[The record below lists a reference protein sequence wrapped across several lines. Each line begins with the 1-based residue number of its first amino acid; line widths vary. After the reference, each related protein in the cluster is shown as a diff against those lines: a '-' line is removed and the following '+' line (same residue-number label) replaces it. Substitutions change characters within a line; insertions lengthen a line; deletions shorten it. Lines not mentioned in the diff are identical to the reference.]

1 MNREILFR
9 GKRADNGEWISGGTI
24 ITFIE
29 KDVRNYYMY
38 PIGMDVL
45 TSHHPATGNIL
56 KMSGDC
62 YKLIPETVGQY
73 TGLTDKNGKK
83 IFEGDI
89 VKITDRNV
97 CFDTMAVIE
106 FGNPNGLYNWG
117 WQLKPLE
124 NKPFA
129 MEILHWVDMEESGA
143 FIEVIGNIHDN
154 PELLE
159 EGKDG

>member
-1 MNREILFR
+1 MREILFR
-9 GKRADNGEWISGGTI
+9 GKRESDGKWLYGIYSDNYVHDTDFPCIMPLRSEH
-24 ITFIE
+24 
-29 KDVRNYYMY
+29 D
-38 PIGMDVL
+38 D
-45 TSHHPATGNIL
+45 
-56 KMSGDC
+56 GDWSV
-62 YKLIPETVGQY
+62 IRETVGQY

-129 MEILHWVDMEESGA
+129 MEILHWVDMEDSGA

-154 PELLE
+154 PELFKGE
-159 EGKDG
+159 

>member
-1 MNREILFR
+1 MREILFR
-9 GKRADNGEWISGGTI
+9 GKQIINGDWVEGNLLVPDLSNRDTQILMSTDTYCI
-24 ITFIE
+24 
-29 KDVRNYYMY
+29 RN
-38 PIGMDVL
+38 V
-45 TSHHPATGNIL
+45 
-56 KMSGDC
+56 
-62 YKLIPETVGQY
+62 IPSTVGQY

-97 CFDTMAVIE
+97 CFETMAVIE

-129 MEILHWVDMEESGA
+129 IEILHWVDMEDSGA

-154 PELLE
+154 PELLKGE
-159 EGKDG
+159 

>member
-1 MNREILFR
+1 MDERFLCR
-9 GKRADNGEWISGGTI
+9 GKRKDNGEWV
-24 ITFIE
+24 
-29 KDVRNYYMY
+29 D
-38 PIGMDVL
+38 
-45 TSHHPATGNIL
+45 GNLVYTRTTTLGVVTEIYTL
-56 KMSGDC
+56 EMR
-62 YKLIPETVGQY
+62 YEVIPKTVGQY
-73 TGLTDKNGKK
+73 TGLKDKNGKK

-97 CFDTMAVIE
+97 CFETMAVIE

-129 MEILHWVDMEESGA
+129 IEILHWVDMEDSGA

-154 PELLE
+154 PELLQRSDE
-159 EGKDG
+159 

>member
-1 MNREILFR
+1 MNERFLSR
-9 GKRADNGEWISGGTI
+9 GKRKDNGNWETGFLV
-24 ITFIE
+24 ITRYDCSDEQYFITD
-29 KDVRNYYMY
+29 KM
-38 PIGMDVL
+38 
-45 TSHHPATGNIL
+45 TGWHTPV
-56 KMSGDC
+56 
-62 YKLIPETVGQY
+62 IPETVGQC
-73 TGLTDKNGKK
+73 TGSKDKNGKL

-97 CFDTMAVIE
+97 CFETMAVIE

-129 MEILHWVDMEESGA
+129 IEILHWVDMEDSGA

-154 PELLE
+154 PELLQRSDE
-159 EGKDG
+159 E

>member
-1 MNREILFR
+1 MREILFR
-9 GKRADNGEWISGGTI
+9 GKRTDNSEWIYGNYCYDELIDKSGYEDLI
-24 ITFIE
+24 IE
-29 KDVRNYYMY
+29 Y
-38 PIGMDVL
+38 PADGEIRRV
-45 TSHHPATGNIL
+45 
-56 KMSGDC
+56 
-62 YKLIPETVGQY
+62 IPETIGQY

-97 CFDTMAVIE
+97 CFETMAVIE

-129 MEILHWVDMEESGA
+129 IEILHWVDMEDSGA

-154 PELLE
+154 PELLKGSAE
-159 EGKDG
+159 QIENE

>member
-1 MNREILFR
+1 MNNRYICR
-9 GKRADNGEWISGGTI
+9 GKREDNGNWETGFLV
-24 ITFIE
+24 ITRYDCSDEQYFITD
-29 KDVRNYYMY
+29 KM
-38 PIGMDVL
+38 
-45 TSHHPATGNIL
+45 TG
-56 KMSGDC
+56 
-62 YKLIPETVGQY
+62 YHTPVIPETVGQY

-83 IFEGDI
+83 IFEEDI

-97 CFDTMAVIE
+97 CFETMAVIE

-129 MEILHWVDMEESGA
+129 IEILHWVDMEDSGA

-154 PELLE
+154 PELLQRSDE
-159 EGKDG
+159 

>member
-1 MNREILFR
+1 MREIIFR
-9 GKRADNGEWISGGTI
+9 GKRKLGNEWIEGSLHT
-24 ITFIE
+24 E
-29 KDVRNYYMY
+29 KFADDEEYLCCEINQCDVY
-38 PIGMDVL
+38 
-45 TSHHPATGNIL
+45 
-56 KMSGDC
+56 
-62 YKLIPETVGQY
+62 PETVGQY

-83 IFEGDI
+83 IFEGDV

-129 MEILHWVDMEESGA
+129 IEILHWVDMEDSGA
-143 FIEVIGNIHDN
+143 FIEVIGNIHDGGIN
-154 PELLE
+154 DSKNSE
-159 EGKDG
+159 KD